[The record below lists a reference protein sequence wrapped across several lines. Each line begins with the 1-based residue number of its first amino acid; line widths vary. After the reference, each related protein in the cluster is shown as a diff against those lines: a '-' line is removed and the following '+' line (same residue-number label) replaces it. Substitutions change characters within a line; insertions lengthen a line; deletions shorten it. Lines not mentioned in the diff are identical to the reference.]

1 MLQDSAAKLSGND
14 RYEGFCIDLI
24 KELAQMLGFNYT
36 FIQQPDNKYGNCNK
50 TTEICDGMLGKV
62 QQGVRTECCFH
73 PAGGAVQLSDH

>member
-1 MLQDSAAKLSGND
+1 MLQDSAAKLTGND

-36 FIQQPDNKYGNCNK
+36 FIQQPDNKYGSCNR

-62 QQGVRTECCFH
+62 QNQVRIQRFFFL
-73 PAGGAVQLSDH
+73 Q